1 MPVVGLY
8 WCASVNSIPTDITGN
23 LRIPPVYQSYTIKY
37 HYIPLYTNCIPTV
50 YQLYTNCIPTVY
62 QLYTNCI
69 PIVYQLY
76 TVYHL
81 YTNCIPIV
89 YHYIPLY
96 TVVCHRI
103 PLYTVIYR
111 HTPHSLAIHPF
122 SLGKSFSNSAS
133 LHVSQSEKSEF
144 GFENLYPRIFED
156 TFSTKKV
163 SGEKSL
169 KINSANKSLSEKNL
183 KRYPDIL
190 AKHFLNKKYT
200 Q

>member
-1 MPVVGLY
+1 MDVVYACGWTILVCKCKQY
-8 WCASVNSIPTDITGN
+8 TYGYNRKPTYTT
-23 LRIPPVYQSYTIKY
+23 RIPLNTIIYQ
-37 HYIPLYTNCIPTV
+37 LYTNCIPTV
-50 YQLYTNCIPTVY
+50 NQLYTNCIPTVY
-62 QLYTNCI
+62 Q
-69 PIVYQLY
+69 
-76 TVYHL
+76 L

-190 AKHFLNKKYT
+190 AKHFLNKKST